1 MRLDWE
7 GMPHWR
13 RVNLLDV
20 LRETFEMNIT
30 LRDRAQAMAFAHH
43 LLWPE
48 NCRHRSALYVYVGSG
63 IGAGILINGR
73 MLQGMTLNSGE
84 IGHIVIDRNGP
95 LCECGKKGCLEAL
108 ASLPATMARA
118 RTAFEQNTDTSL
130 HALAKSS
137 SRLTPHML
145 VLAAR
150 EGDPLARAVLMETG
164 EALGVG
170 IANTVQ
176 ILNPS
181 LVVLAGRFA
190 NLARDFLLEAV
201 TRVIRDQCFEA
212 ISRGLEVRVAPF
224 RKDVGPVGCALLASV
239 DVAAEVIQHTFF
251 VNEPPR
257 SAHKQHQDV

>member
-1 MRLDWE
+1 
-7 GMPHWR
+7 
-13 RVNLLDV
+13 
-20 LRETFEMNIT
+20 
-30 LRDRAQAMAFAHH
+30 
-43 LLWPE
+43 
-48 NCRHRSALYVYVGSG
+48 
-63 IGAGILINGR
+63 
-73 MLQGMTLNSGE
+73 
-84 IGHIVIDRNGP
+84 
-95 LCECGKKGCLEAL
+95 
-108 ASLPATMARA
+108 
-118 RTAFEQNTDTSL
+118 
-130 HALAKSS
+130 
-137 SRLTPHML
+137 
-145 VLAAR
+145 
-150 EGDPLARAVLMETG
+150 METG